1 MQLDTQEQRILGSL
15 IEKQVTTPEQYPMSL
30 NGLTNACNQK
40 SNREPVMELSQND
53 VLDTLTRLQE
63 KRLITCDE
71 ALSGRVDK
79 YSQRFCNSDFGHLKV
94 NTKQKA
100 IICLLL
106 LRGPQT
112 PGELRTRSSRLA
124 EFSSVQDVE
133 TTLSAMQEH
142 DYVVKLARES
152 GKRESRY
159 QHLFGDQVV
168 ESAVASAEPLT
179 DTQNDS
185 EIESLIA
192 EIEQLKQEL
201 ATIKAHLGL

>member
-1 MQLDTQEQRILGSL
+1 MHLDTQEQRVLGSL

-94 NTKQKA
+94 NAKQKA

-133 TTLSAMQEH
+133 LTLSAMQEH
-142 DYVVKLARES
+142 DYVVKLAKEP

-168 ESAVASAEPLT
+168 EPEATSAEPIIC
-179 DTQNDS
+179 TQNDS

>member
-1 MQLDTQEQRILGSL
+1 MQLDTQEQRVLGSL

-94 NTKQKA
+94 NAKQKA

-133 TTLSAMQEH
+133 STLSAMQEH
-142 DYVVKLARES
+142 DYVVKLAREP

-168 ESAVASAEPLT
+168 EPTTTSAEPIT
-179 DTQNDS
+179 YTQNDS

>member
-1 MQLDTQEQRILGSL
+1 
-15 IEKQVTTPEQYPMSL
+15 
-30 NGLTNACNQK
+30 
-40 SNREPVMELSQND
+40 
-53 VLDTLTRLQE
+53 
-63 KRLITCDE
+63 
-71 ALSGRVDK
+71 
-79 YSQRFCNSDFGHLKV
+79 
-94 NTKQKA
+94 
-100 IICLLL
+100 LL

-133 TTLSAMQEH
+133 STLSAMQEH
-142 DYVVKLARES
+142 DYVVKLAREP

-168 ESAVASAEPLT
+168 EPTTSAEPIT
-179 DTQNDS
+179 YTQNDS

>member
-1 MQLDTQEQRILGSL
+1 MQLDTQEQRVLGSL

-94 NTKQKA
+94 NAKQKA

-112 PGELRTRSSRLA
+112 PGELRTRSNRLA

-133 TTLSAMQEH
+133 STLSAMQEH
-142 DYVVKLARES
+142 DYVVKLAREP

-168 ESAVASAEPLT
+168 EPAATSAESLAG
-179 DTQNDS
+179 TQNDS

>member
-94 NTKQKA
+94 NAKQKA

-112 PGELRTRSSRLA
+112 PGELRTRSGRLA

-133 TTLSAMQEH
+133 ATLSAMQEH
-142 DYVVKLARES
+142 DYVVKLAREP

-168 ESAVASAEPLT
+168 ESTAPAEAIT
-179 DTQNDS
+179 GTQNDS

>member
-1 MQLDTQEQRILGSL
+1 MQLDTQEQRVLGSL

-94 NTKQKA
+94 NAKQKA

-112 PGELRTRSSRLA
+112 PGELRTRSNRLA

-133 TTLSAMQEH
+133 ATLSAMQEQ
-142 DYVVKLARES
+142 DYVVKLAREP

-168 ESAVASAEPLT
+168 ESTAPAEAIT
-179 DTQNDS
+179 GTQNDS

>member
-1 MQLDTQEQRILGSL
+1 MQLDTQEQRVLGSL

-94 NTKQKA
+94 NAKQKA

-112 PGELRTRSSRLA
+112 PGELRTRSGRLA

-133 TTLSAMQEH
+133 ATLSAMQEH
-142 DYVVKLARES
+142 DYVVKLAREP

-168 ESAVASAEPLT
+168 ESTAPAKAIT
-179 DTQNDS
+179 GTQNDS

>member
-1 MQLDTQEQRILGSL
+1 MQLDTQEQRVLGSL

-94 NTKQKA
+94 NAKQKA

-133 TTLSAMQEH
+133 STLSAMQEH
-142 DYVVKLARES
+142 DYVVKLAREP

-168 ESAVASAEPLT
+168 EPTAPAEPIT
-179 DTQNDS
+179 CTQNDS

-192 EIEQLKQEL
+192 EIKQLKQEL

>member
-1 MQLDTQEQRILGSL
+1 MQLDTQEQRVLGSL

-94 NTKQKA
+94 NAKQKA

-112 PGELRTRSSRLA
+112 PGELRTRSNRLA

-133 TTLSAMQEH
+133 ATLSAMQEH
-142 DYVVKLARES
+142 DYVVKLAREP

-168 ESAVASAEPLT
+168 ESTAPAEAIT
-179 DTQNDS
+179 GTQNDS

>member
-1 MQLDTQEQRILGSL
+1 MQLDTQEQRVLGSL

-94 NTKQKA
+94 NAKQKA

-112 PGELRTRSSRLA
+112 PGELRTRSGRLA

-133 TTLSAMQEH
+133 ATLSAMQEH
-142 DYVVKLARES
+142 DYVVKLAREP

-168 ESAVASAEPLT
+168 ESTAPAEAIT
-179 DTQNDS
+179 GTQNDS